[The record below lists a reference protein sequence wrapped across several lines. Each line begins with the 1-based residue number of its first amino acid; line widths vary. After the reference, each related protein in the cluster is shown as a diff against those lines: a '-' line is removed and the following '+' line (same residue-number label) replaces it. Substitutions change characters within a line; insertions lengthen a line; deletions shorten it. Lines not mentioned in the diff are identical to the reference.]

1 MKKRIKINLALLVFL
16 GLLLQ
21 SCQDHPRK
29 IELRD
34 TTIQNKALPDQSKSA
49 TVDIENNKLDPNSKA
64 AKDLQDAYKGERT
77 AIAKYEA
84 FSKKAEEEGYH
95 DIALLFK
102 TVSKAETVHAGNH
115 QTIMEMEGI
124 KVPNVKPEYPLK
136 DTRENLENAI
146 GGESYEAK
154 SMYPGFI
161 KDANEAGNYMAQMSF
176 TYAYNVEKKHRDYYK
191 VALADLETDHLNSLA
206 KVYYVCP
213 VCGNTYAGKAPKR
226 CEITLA
232 KADTF
237 TRIDDL

>member
-1 MKKRIKINLALLVFL
+1 MNVLAIAFF

-21 SCQDHPRK
+21 SCKDDTQK

-34 TTIQNKALPDQSKSA
+34 TTEQNKALPEPSNTA
-49 TVDIENNKLDPNSKA
+49 TVNIKNEKLDPNGKT
-64 AKDLQDAYKGERT
+64 AKDLQNGYKGERT
-77 AIAKYEA
+77 AIAKYKA
-84 FSKKAEEEGYH
+84 YSKKAEEEGYH
-95 DIALLFK
+95 NIALLFK
-102 TVSKAETVHAGNH
+102 SVSMAETVHAGNH

-124 KVPNVKPEYPLK
+124 KVPEVNPEYPLK
-136 DTRENLENAI
+136 STKENLENAI

-161 KDANEAGNYMAQMSF
+161 KDANDEGNYMAQMSF

-191 VALADLETDHLNSLA
+191 AALADLETDHLNSLA
-206 KVYYVCP
+206 KAYYICP
-213 VCGNTYAGKAPKR
+213 VCGNTYADKAPER

-237 TRIDDL
+237 TKVDNLND

>member
-1 MKKRIKINLALLVFL
+1 MKTSLKISIVAVAFF

-21 SCQDHPRK
+21 SCKDDPQK

-34 TTIQNKALPDQSKSA
+34 TTEQNKALPDQSNTA
-49 TVDIENNKLDPNSKA
+49 TVNIENKKIDPNGPVA
-64 AKDLQDAYKGERT
+64 EDLRNGYKGERT
-77 AIAKYEA
+77 AIAKYQA

-95 DIALLFK
+95 NVALLFK
-102 TVSKAETVHAGNH
+102 AVSMAETVHAGNH

-124 KVPNVKPEYPLK
+124 KVPEVNPEYPLK
-136 DTRENLENAI
+136 DTKENLKNAI

-191 VALADLETDHLNSLA
+191 AALADLETDHLNSLA
-206 KVYYVCP
+206 KEYYICP
-213 VCGNTYAGKAPKR
+213 VCGNTYANKAPER

-232 KADTF
+232 RSDMF
-237 TRIDDL
+237 TKVDHL